1 VRPPQV
7 FACSGMLR
15 SADDELS
22 NQHLVDYALSLAGV
36 ESPKVCFVPTAV
48 GDAAAVVASK
58 RRDFAERRPDVEF
71 SVLTL
76 FTQPSVPD
84 VRRHL
89 LDQDVLFVEG
99 GSVVNLMAVWRAH
112 GLDDVMREC
121 WQNGVVLSGV
131 SAGSLCWHQGG
142 PTDSFRDALDP
153 FSDGLGFLPWSNGV
167 HDDFADQPRR
177 TTYRRLVAEG
187 HLPAGYASE
196 DGVGLHYV
204 GTDLREAVA
213 VRRGSQAWWVEPDGD
228 GGHVERAVP
237 TRYLGP

>member
-1 VRPPQV
+1 M
-7 FACSGMLR
+7 FAFSGLLR
-15 SADDELS
+15 TPDDELS
-22 NQHLVDYALSLAGV
+22 NHHLVDHALSLAGV
-36 ESPKVCFVPTAV
+36 GSPKVCFVPTAV
-48 GDAAAVVASK
+48 GDAAEAVASK
-58 RRDFAERRPDVEF
+58 RRDFAERHPEVEF

-76 FTQPSVPD
+76 FAQPNVPD

-89 LDQDVLFVEG
+89 LAQDVLFVEG

-121 WQNGVVLSGV
+121 WESGVVLSGV
-131 SAGSLCWHQGG
+131 SAGSLCWHVGG

-153 FSDGLGFLPWSNGV
+153 FHDGLGFLPWSNGV
-167 HDDFADQPRR
+167 HDDFTDQPRR
-177 TTYRRLVAEG
+177 ATYRRLVAG
-187 HLPAGYASE
+187 GDLPAGYASE

-204 GTDLREAVA
+204 GTDLREAVS
-213 VRRGSQAWWVEPDGD
+213 VRRGSQAWWVAPDGD